1 MRRAALFLALVL
13 AVASSGCAGA
23 DGQKAQELLAQSD
36 QALAEVESFRF
47 AGRMWMETPVGDFTF
62 VLRGGGNTA
71 EGGSS
76 FMTVQAPDVP
86 EFPEVSVVMRGTD
99 AWMKAGGGWQKVTLP
114 PGQPTGIEQFD
125 LTPYVKDVDVDE
137 TATVSG
143 EPAVKITGVFDTSG
157 LVQGMLGQLG
167 SAAGGALPGFSDSFG
182 DSRVVI
188 YISEVSHLPLRTLLD
203 LTIDAGGDKATMHFD
218 FAITDVNE
226 PVRIPGPGA

>member
-1 MRRAALFLALVL
+1 MRRASVVIALVL
-13 AVASSGCAGA
+13 AVASAGCAGA

-47 AGRMWMETPVGDFTF
+47 AGRMWMETPVGDFAF
-62 VLRGGGNTA
+62 VLRGGGNTKD
-71 EGGSS
+71 GGSS
-76 FMTVQAPDVP
+76 FMTVEAPDVP
-86 EFPEVSVVMRGTD
+86 GFPEVSVVMRGAD
-99 AWMKAGGGWQKVTLP
+99 AWMNAGGGWQRATLP

-137 TATVSG
+137 SATVGG
-143 EPAVKITGVFDTSG
+143 EPAVKITGVFDTQG

-167 SAAGGALPGFSDSFG
+167 SAAGGALPDLTESLG

-203 LTIDAGGDKATMHFD
+203 LTIDAAGEKATMHFD
-218 FAITDVNE
+218 FAITNVNE

>member
-1 MRRAALFLALVL
+1 MRRATLALALFLAVTS
-13 AVASSGCAGA
+13 AGCAGA

-36 QALAEVESFRF
+36 AALAQVESFRF

-62 VLRGGGNTA
+62 VLRGGGNTKD
-71 EGGSS
+71 GGSS
-76 FMTVQAPDVP
+76 FMTVQSPDVP

-99 AWMKAGGGWQKVTLP
+99 GWMKAGGGWQQIPLP
-114 PGQPTGIEQFD
+114 PNQPTGIEQFD
-125 LTPYVKDVDVDE
+125 LTPYVKDVEVDE

-167 SAAGGALPGFSDSFG
+167 SATGGSLPDLSESFG

-203 LTIDAGGDKATMHFD
+203 LTIDAAGEKAAMHFD

-226 PVRIPGPGA
+226 PVRLPGPAA